1 MKKIFLSLALLA
13 LAAVGMLSISS
24 CGKEENEVDGNE
36 VVEKEICNECHC
48 QVENPLTELEWL
60 KKEIERYDNA
70 DVALTVYSCKYKI
83 GTDTIDKDGFVIECG
98 FRDLYDCSKPCCCCC
113 SRRSCSSCYRSSLYW
128 RYQYGK
134 EKCSNKKTYCS

>member
-1 MKKIFLSLALLA
+1 MKKVFLSLALSA
-13 LAAVGMLSISS
+13 LAAIGMLSISS
-24 CGKEENEVDGNE
+24 CEKEENESE

-83 GTDTIDKDGFVIECG
+83 ATDTIYKDGFVIECG
-98 FRDLYDCSKPCCCCC
+98 FRDLYDCEGTLLTILQGDFVIPDTNYNVDYNSFQVIYD
-113 SRRSCSSCYRSSLYW
+113 SFYL
-128 RYQYGK
+128 
-134 EKCSNKKTYCS
+134 

>member
-1 MKKIFLSLALLA
+1 MNKLFSLKFLLLA

-24 CGKEENEVDGNE
+24 CGKGENEVDGNE

-83 GTDTIDKDGFVIECG
+83 ATDTIYKDGFVIECG
-98 FRDLYDCSKPCCCCC
+98 FRDLYDCEGNLLTILQGDFVAPDTNYNVDYNSFQVIYD
-113 SRRSCSSCYRSSLYW
+113 SFYL
-128 RYQYGK
+128 
-134 EKCSNKKTYCS
+134 

>member
-1 MKKIFLSLALLA
+1 MKKYAKKIALLA

-24 CGKEENEVDGNE
+24 CEKGENEVDGNE

-60 KKEIERYDNA
+60 KNEIERYDNA

-83 GTDTIDKDGFVIECG
+83 ATDTIYKDGFVIECDCEG
-98 FRDLYDCSKPCCCCC
+98 TLLTILQGDFVIPDTNYNVDYNSFQVIYDSF
-113 SRRSCSSCYRSSLYW
+113 YL
-128 RYQYGK
+128 
-134 EKCSNKKTYCS
+134 